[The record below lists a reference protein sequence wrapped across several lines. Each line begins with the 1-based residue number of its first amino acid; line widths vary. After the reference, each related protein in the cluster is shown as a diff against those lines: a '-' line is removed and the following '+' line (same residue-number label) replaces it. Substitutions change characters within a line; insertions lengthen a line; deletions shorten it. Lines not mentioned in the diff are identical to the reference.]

1 MINHAKVT
9 AHKQLMDDLEF
20 DLKRLGVTRSRTNSR
35 IIEAMSILRSRLTLA
50 VELDYDLS
58 MFKSSYT
65 FIIVI
70 SIPSISDFKTKYA
83 LSVYEIPDTK
93 FSLREQMEL
102 IAKRMISYLAICI
115 MMEDC

>member
-9 AHKQLMDDLEF
+9 AHKQLIDDLEF

-35 IIEAMSILRSRLTLA
+35 IIEAMSILRSILTLD

-65 FIIVI
+65 FVIII
-70 SIPSISDFKTKYA
+70 SVPSISDFKTKYA
-83 LSVYEIPDTK
+83 LSVYEITDIK
-93 FSLREQMEL
+93 FPLREQMGL
-102 IAKRMISYLAICI
+102 IAKRMVSHLAIYT